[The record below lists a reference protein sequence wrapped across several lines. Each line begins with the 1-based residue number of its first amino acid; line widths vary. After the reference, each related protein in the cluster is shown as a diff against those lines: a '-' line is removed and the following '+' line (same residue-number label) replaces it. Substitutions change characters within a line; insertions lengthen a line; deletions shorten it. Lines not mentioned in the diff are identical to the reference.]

1 MDSTALAE
9 PKVLQGARLKWAAI
23 ACGVLAVVAC
33 SNALAGDPIADAL
46 SLVAQ
51 ERFAE
56 AHEALEPLVER
67 EPDAPGLRLLQGIL
81 NAREGKFDEAVAI
94 FESLRNDH
102 PAMFE
107 AHNNLAVLYAK
118 LGRLDE
124 ARKTL
129 VAALEL
135 RPDAVVYANLGDVY
149 LQLAEQAYT
158 RAHDLRVEE
167 SAAPVESEH
176 AAARPEPTATAEE
189 PAAVPIMQGEEA
201 SAIPTTQVEEAS
213 AVPTT
218 QGEEASADPMTQG
231 EEAFAI
237 PTTQGEEAAAVP
249 TTQAEEPAADPT
261 PEEEGREATVEAE
274 TPEIPE
280 EPEAPPTQATV
291 AECIRA
297 EWFKN
302 SDAAYEAA
310 AWMRARGATEIKVRQ
325 EEREAVKN
333 HHVYIP
339 ALASRAEAAQTADE
353 LRSRGVSDIWI
364 FGEGERANG
373 ISLGVFRNERYMRR
387 RVAEIE
393 ALGYPVVS
401 APNMKAVSV
410 HAIEAGVEGDRAA
423 FDDAW
428 TTAFPEQTTRTI
440 DCADRT

>member
-9 PKVLQGARLKWAAI
+9 PKVPAKAWLRRTAI
-23 ACGVLAVVAC
+23 ACGVLAAMAC
-33 SNALAGDPIADAL
+33 ADALAGDPITDAL

-51 ERFAE
+51 ERYAE

-67 EPDAPGLRLLQGIL
+67 EPNAPGVRLIQGIL
-81 NAREGKFDEAVAI
+81 NAREGNFAEAIAI
-94 FESLRNDH
+94 FESLRDDH

-118 LGRLDE
+118 LGRLND
-124 ARKTL
+124 ARETL
-129 VAALEL
+129 IAALEL

-149 LQLAEQAYT
+149 LQLAEKAYM
-158 RAHDLRVEE
+158 RAHELRVEG
-167 SAAPVESEH
+167 SPAAEGSEQ
-176 AAARPEPTATAEE
+176 AAASPEPTVAAEE
-189 PAAVPIMQGEEA
+189 PAAVPA
-201 SAIPTTQVEEAS
+201 
-213 AVPTT
+213 
-218 QGEEASADPMTQG
+218 
-231 EEAFAI
+231 
-237 PTTQGEEAAAVP
+237 
-249 TTQAEEPAADPT
+249 TQAETKMETA
-261 PEEEGREATVEAE
+261 EAE
-274 TPEIPE
+274 KPEVPE
-280 EPEAPPTQATV
+280 VPEAPPTEAVV

-297 EWFKN
+297 EWFKD

-339 ALASRAEAAQTADE
+339 PLASRAAASEVADE

-364 FGEGERANG
+364 FREGARANG

-387 RVAEIE
+387 RVAEIR

-401 APNMKAVSV
+401 APNMKAVSAHV
-410 HAIEAGVEGDRAA
+410 IEAGVEGDRSA

-428 TTAFPEQTTRTI
+428 KTTFPEQAIRII
-440 DCADRT
+440 DCAARD